1 MTHETPRTNNAEAE
15 SIKAYEDQREAGWP
29 SFPCDGYD
37 LARAFERE
45 NNQLR
50 EHLESVLPHAE
61 ELSRSGLTDDV
72 CKAARAFLAN
82 SKQ

>member
-1 MTHETPRTNNAEAE
+1 MEQDEFETVDEAYAEVVRLRNTIGE
-15 SIKAYEDQREAGWP
+15 
-29 SFPCDGYD
+29 
-37 LARAFERE
+37 ARAFERE

-82 SKQ
+82 TKFRDEAQPRSL